1 MRKLVYF
8 RIDSL
13 EELKYN
19 TDCAV
24 CDLDWH
30 KDLMIIQKFY
40 SRFTNEAIDPDEF
53 DQSVGNPQA
62 IIVGDEIVSFAAPF
76 SFREGETEIGAVAT
90 APDQRNKGYCKALIS
105 EMAFRILDQGRVA
118 TLTTDQNNLPMQA
131 AAKAIGMKRLD
142 TERID

>member
-30 KDLMIIQKFY
+30 KDLTIIQKFY

-76 SFREGETEIGAVAT
+76 SFIEGETEIGAVAT
-90 APDQRNKGYCKALIS
+90 LPDQRNKGYCKALIS
-105 EMAFRILDQGRVA
+105 EMAFRILNQGRVA
-118 TLTTDQNNLPMQA
+118 TLTTDHNNFPMQA
-131 AAKAIGMKRLD
+131 AAKAIGMKQLAA
-142 TERID
+142 ESID